1 VHIIIEQA
9 KWQQHV
15 VCLVSIWQEQFS
27 LHSLDS
33 WAHRAYSVEQLQNA
47 ASMLRVTELTTACRL
62 GTCRITMRGFPFT
75 LFDLEHLDAAENI
88 VIRLHEPS
96 RVEDEM
102 DDMDLMQRQQGSANQ
117 QALDM
122 TVKTE
127 EYSGFRHLNPDAPI
141 FTPGAPNFWTQ
152 PQDVHD
158 LHAVWRTGAF
168 AWQDEVPAA
177 HFQVWFL
184 CPGGGLQRCLH
195 SRRITFNDDVTEWR
209 DRLFR
214 L

>member
-1 VHIIIEQA
+1 M
-9 KWQQHV
+9 
-15 VCLVSIWQEQFS
+15 SIWQEQFS

-62 GTCRITMRGFPFT
+62 RTCRITMRGFPFA
-75 LFDLEHLDAAENI
+75 LFDLHLDAAENI

-122 TVKTE
+122 TGKTE
-127 EYSGFRHLNPDAPI
+127 ECSGFRTGHLNPDAPI
-141 FTPGAPNFWTQ
+141 FTPGATK
-152 PQDVHD
+152 
-158 LHAVWRTGAF
+158 LL
-168 AWQDEVPAA
+168 AA
-177 HFQVWFL
+177 TS
-184 CPGGGLQRCLH
+184 RC
-195 SRRITFNDDVTEWR
+195 T
-209 DRLFR
+209 
-214 L
+214 